1 MVLQLRMTAPESY
14 WTLPHATPAPAVRLI
29 LWLRGAFAAVVAILT
44 YCIGHA
50 GVLFLVAWFPCVI
63 ESASRLLLE
72 WLAFSAPPK
81 MPQWLAA
88 EDFDPPTWLT
98 AFVVTPWA
106 AMAWAFVLGTM
117 ADRSSKRGTIQTV
130 SAPFR
135 WVRFELSP
143 AVLVAAAIFSA
154 ANLVDAALRF
164 GERSILLPLLLGDA
178 DPSEIGFDA
187 WGSSIVAGHSAIMAV
202 VMAWSY
208 PVAGHVLR
216 TGKFDV
222 CGAWRL
228 LRGNLGRYT
237 AIFFLM
243 TVALAALDRMIA
255 VPKGWLVQLVAPSTP
270 WNLLEATIR
279 YVLDFPLSMLIIV
292 AWAVAV
298 GMMLEAR
305 KRQAPA
311 ARRKAA

>member
-1 MVLQLRMTAPESY
+1 MTARESY
-14 WTLPHATPAPAVRLI
+14 WALPRATPTPAVRLI
-29 LWLRGAFAAVVAILT
+29 FWLRGAFAAVRAILT
-44 YCIGHA
+44 YCVEHA
-50 GVLFLVAWFPCVI
+50 GILFLAAWFPCVI
-63 ESASRLLLE
+63 ESASRLFLE
-72 WLAFSAPPK
+72 WLAYSPPLK
-81 MPQWLAA
+81 MPQWLVSQ
-88 EDFDPPTWLT
+88 DFDPPTWLT

-117 ADRSSKRGTIQTV
+117 ADRSSKRGMIQTV
-130 SAPFR
+130 GVPFR
-135 WVRFELSP
+135 WVRFEISP

-164 GERSILLPLLLGDA
+164 GERSLLPLLLGDT
-178 DPSEIGFDA
+178 DPSEIGFDL
-187 WGSSIVAGHSAIMAV
+187 WGSSIVAGHVAVMAV

-216 TGKFDV
+216 TGKIEIRD
-222 CGAWRL
+222 AWRL
-228 LRGNLGRYT
+228 PRGNLGRYT

-292 AWAVAV
+292 TWAVAV

-305 KRQAPA
+305 TRQAPA
-311 ARRKAA
+311 AQRKPA